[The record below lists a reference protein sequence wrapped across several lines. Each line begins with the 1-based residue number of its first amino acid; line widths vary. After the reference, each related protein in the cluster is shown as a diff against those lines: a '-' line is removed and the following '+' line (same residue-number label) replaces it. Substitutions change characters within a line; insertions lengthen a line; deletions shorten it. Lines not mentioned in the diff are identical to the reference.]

1 MSLLSLD
8 NLFANPAYF
17 YMGTAGSEVT
27 LGYTKG
33 GGSFTPSQ
41 STVSIVVDQRGN
53 TPVKKF
59 INVRGA
65 TIKVMLAEDAL
76 ETYKNFLAGTAIETD
91 TIDPTKRKMV
101 VGQNIGLD
109 LLTVAK
115 SLLIKPSDGTGPT
128 ADRNKWVRFFKVA
141 PTDSAPTVE
150 YSLDNQRVFEA
161 TFEAFPDES
170 NLDPDGQPALFVI
183 GDETADGSIS

>member
-1 MSLLSLD
+1 MSLQSID
-8 NLFANPAYF
+8 NLFANPAYY

-33 GGSFTPSQ
+33 GGSYTPNQ
-41 STVSIVVDQRGN
+41 STQPIVVDQRGE
-53 TPVKKF
+53 TPVKEF
-59 INVRGA
+59 IKGRGA
-65 TIKVMLAEDAL
+65 TIKLMLAEDAL
-76 ETYKNFLAGTAIETD
+76 ETYRNFMAGTAIETD
-91 TIDPTKRKMV
+91 SIDPTKRKMV

-109 LLTVAK
+109 LLSIAK

-128 ADRNKWVRFFKVA
+128 EDRNKWVRFFKVA
-141 PTDSAPTVE
+141 PSNSSPTIE

-161 TFEAFPDES
+161 TFVAYPSEDD
-170 NLDPDGQPALFVI
+170 LDPDGQPALFVI